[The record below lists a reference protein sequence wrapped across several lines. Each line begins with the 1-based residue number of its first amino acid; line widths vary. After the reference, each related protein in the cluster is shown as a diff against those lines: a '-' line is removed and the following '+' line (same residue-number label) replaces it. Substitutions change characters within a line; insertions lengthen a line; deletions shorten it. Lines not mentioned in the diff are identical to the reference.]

1 MKMKRILLAGLILA
15 AAAVMPGYDQVTEIA
30 AMRSA
35 PLTMVIDAG
44 HGGMDSGAVSRDG
57 VSEKD
62 INLAIARALAKEA
75 AGYGVR
81 TVLTR
86 ETEDGLYGQEN
97 SGGRWSK
104 VEDMKE
110 RKRVLT
116 EADPDLVV
124 SVHLNSFMSDSSV
137 RGAQVFYAGTGSQ
150 EQKEES
156 KALAEAVQTQLN
168 AEANEG
174 KDRIVLP
181 KNDMYLF
188 REGDRTMILVE
199 CGFLSS
205 PEDTA
210 LLVRPDY
217 QQKLAGCIMKSI
229 AERYHLRPAEK
240 SKIYVIE
247 GRTKNSE

>member
-1 MKMKRILLAGLILA
+1 MKIKRILLAVLVLA
-15 AAAVMPGYDQVTEIA
+15 AAAAMPGYDQVTETA
-30 AMRSA
+30 ARCGA

-44 HGGMDSGAVSRDG
+44 HGGMDSGAVSKDG

-75 AGYGVR
+75 EGYGVR

-86 ETEDGLYGQEN
+86 NTEDGLYAPG
-97 SGGRWSK
+97 SGRWSK

-110 RKRVLT
+110 RKRIME

-137 RGAQVFYAGTGSQ
+137 RGAQVFYAGSGSQ
-150 EQKEES
+150 AQKEES

-174 KDRIVLP
+174 RDRIVLP

-188 REGDRTMILVE
+188 REGDRTMILAE

-205 PEDTA
+205 PEDTG
-210 LLVRPDY
+210 LLTQAGY
-217 QQKLAGCIMKSI
+217 QRKLAGCIMKSI
-229 AERYHLRPAEK
+229 AKQYDLCRAEK
-240 SKIYVIE
+240 SKLYVIE
-247 GRTKNSE
+247 GRTKNS

>member
-1 MKMKRILLAGLILA
+1 MKMKKLLLAGLVLA

-30 AMRSA
+30 ARCSA

-44 HGGMDSGAVSRDG
+44 HGGMDSGAVSKDG
-57 VSEKD
+57 ISEKD

-75 AGYGVR
+75 ETYGVR

-86 ETEDGLYGQEN
+86 DTEDGLYGPD

-110 RKRVLT
+110 RKRIME

-137 RGAQVFYAGTGSQ
+137 RGAQVFYAGSGSQ
-150 EQKEES
+150 EQKTES
-156 KALAEAVQTQLN
+156 KALAEAIQRQLN

-205 PEDTA
+205 PEDA
-210 LLVRPDY
+210 GLLNQAAY
-217 QQKLAGCIMKSI
+217 QQKLAGCVMKSI
-229 AERYHLRPAEK
+229 AKQYDLCQAEK

-247 GRTKNSE
+247 GRTKNS